1 MEKEIENILIKS
13 LKKIN
18 IDFNNDFNLVHPQDL
33 KNGDYTTNIAMQ
45 LAGKYGKN
53 PREFAQELILQI
65 NTQIDQNENIEKV
78 EIAGPGYLNFYF
90 SKKFFKNILEDILE
104 KKENWGKNILLKDK
118 VFLAEHTD
126 PNLFKEVHIG
136 HVMTNT
142 IGESIYRI
150 AGFFGADTKNVT
162 FQGDVGLHIAKA
174 IWGIQN
180 IGESLPLDKTP
191 YEKQQFLGKCYVFG
205 EKNFTEN
212 QKAKEEILVIN
223 KKIYTKKDNEINKIY
238 DLGKSWSLSYLDTVY
253 KILGSKFDYYFL
265 ESETFED
272 GERIVRENIGKVFK
286 KSQGAIIF
294 EGSKYGFHDR
304 VFINSEGLPTYE
316 AKDIGLFY
324 KKWKKY
330 NPDISLTVTGGD
342 QDQYFKTVRKAAG
355 LINKEWEEKT
365 VHIAHGVL
373 KLSSGKMSSRKGQ
386 IVRAQD
392 WIDSATESIIDK
404 MKDRNISNEE
414 INSIANKIAIAG
426 IKYSILKVS
435 AGKDIVYDEKTA
447 LDFRGNSGPYLQYTY
462 VRANSILLRKN
473 KIQSENIKIKNNNIE
488 DIEKMLYRFPEEVE
502 KSLKFYSSHYIANYL
517 YNLASE
523 FNSFYAKTKVLD
535 KDNPDHFYNLAIVE
549 AFLYTMKNGLYL
561 LGIETVDKM

>member
-65 NTQIDQNENIEKV
+65 NTQIDQNKNIEKV